1 MTNKIIKLLN
11 IFIVVGILSIN
22 LLTPINVL
30 AENKGDIKDSEISV
44 GDYENDGDIL
54 VTKTIEKTD
63 KDNEYKV
70 TFVVAL

>member
-63 KDNEYKV
+63 KDKIGNDLFY
-70 TFVVAL
+70 F